1 MSTPG
6 EAQKLNKNISGDV
19 GGLGLLLLPPQ
30 QGTKVGTRNQ
40 SPLLSPCELVHAPT
54 ICQGFPYVC
63 RGSIPHLPQSHK
75 EVKFKSLARACA
87 ELLDNRHPLRP
98 SQGTPWH
105 AQGPQ
110 SWGRSVRPAF
120 LLPQI
125 ATWLAPRRS
134 RSLLKRHLPAASLGF
149 PTCKWRMASTP
160 GAEGWH
166 CPGLPI
172 TWKA

>member
-1 MSTPG
+1 M
-6 EAQKLNKNISGDV
+6 
-19 GGLGLLLLPPQ
+19 GGLGLLLLPPK

-40 SPLLSPCELVHAPT
+40 SPLLSPYELVHAPT

-63 RGSIPHLPQSHK
+63 RGSIPHLPQSQK
-75 EVKFKSLARACA
+75 EVNFKSLAR
-87 ELLDNRHPLRP
+87 RPLCTSSPRRD
-98 SQGTPWH
+98 STGQGLCRAFGQQAP
-105 AQGPQ
+105 AAAFSGNPLARIGPPVTGSLCQ
-110 SWGRSVRPAF
+110 TSIPA
-120 LLPQI
+120 PPI

-160 GAEGWH
+160 GTGGWH

-172 TWKA
+172 TRKA